1 MNALVYDPDLPD
13 RFAIS
18 INSEGVFA
26 KEPNTG
32 LLDLV
37 LRILITQHTHT
48 EVKCTGPITVASRL
62 IGP

>member
-37 LRILITQHTHT
+37 LRILITQHTL
-48 EVKCTGPITVASRL
+48 K
-62 IGP
+62 